1 MIEGAELPLDSE
13 NVPSRMVEVW
23 VHNRGKISTAAEDIM
38 LTSGI
43 TEGLLTLLIN
53 YGKRF

>member
-1 MIEGAELPLDSE
+1 MHH
-13 NVPSRMVEVW
+13 RMYQVGWLEVW

-38 LTSGI
+38 LTSG
-43 TEGLLTLLIN
+43 TTYEGLLTLLTY

>member
-43 TEGLLTLLIN
+43 TEGLLTLLRIHN
-53 YGKRF
+53 E